1 MTPLHPKPGF
11 IFVGGAPRS
20 GTTLLQNMLDSHP
33 QITGGPEF
41 LHLPDIIRLRRLMQP
56 NLSKGWLDE
65 YCTKAQADANI
76 KQMIDN
82 FLLPVARN
90 MPTAYISEKTPAN
103 INVFADLAELYPDAL
118 FIQLLR
124 DPRAVVAS
132 MLKVG
137 RRARNKGVKTQGFTR
152 SIAEAA
158 SYLSKCYTD
167 GMAFQTRND
176 ARLLTIKYEDLV
188 KNPEALT
195 HRICTFLEL
204 PWDSRMLRPDKYEH
218 AGEKAI
224 TNDIWYSQE
233 EYKRRPSDDAVDK
246 WRGNLSF
253 AQQAILYY
261 CFRGN
266 QALKANGY
274 QLEKD
279 FSSALTSVSFYRIGC
294 VLYALLRWK
303 TKIKNQFKPLIRILA
318 RN

>member
-33 QITGGPEF
+33 QVMGGPEF
-41 LHLPDIIRLRRLMQP
+41 LHLPDIIRLRQLMQP
-56 NLSKGWLDE
+56 TMRKGWLDE
-65 YCTKAQADANI
+65 YCTISKADAHI
-76 KQMIDN
+76 KQLIDN
-82 FLLPVARN
+82 FLLPIAKDQPVAF
-90 MPTAYISEKTPAN
+90 ISEKTPAN

-137 RRARNKGVKTQGFTR
+137 RRAQKKRIQTQGFTR

-158 SYLSKCYTD
+158 SYLSKCYVD
-167 GMAFQTRND
+167 GMAFQSRND
-176 ARLLTIKYEDLV
+176 AKLLTIRYEDLV
-188 KNPEALT
+188 KDPEALT
-195 HRICTFLEL
+195 HRICTFLDL

-224 TNDIWYSQE
+224 TNDVWYSQE

-246 WRGNLSF
+246 WRDNISF

-261 CFRGN
+261 YFRGN

-279 FSSALTSVSFYRIGC
+279 FTSSLTGKAFYWVGC
-294 VLYALLRWK
+294 VLYALLKFK
-303 TKIKNQFKPLIRILA
+303 TKIKNQLKPLIRILA